1 MDNKRFTKQILV
13 GLISHNRF
21 DFTLRALET
30 MMQTDV
36 PFDILIVDNGSETD
50 TKRKLHELSL
60 SYGAHFI
67 SIENRNCNGAR
78 DMINHYGLG
87 YDYIL
92 YIDNDVLMPPYWL
105 ERMLDVAMETGAG
118 LVGVS
123 QSDFG
128 SSETFF
134 GKFDIDGP
142 FILFQES
149 SNHISKPQRVDWV
162 TGHCLMV
169 KGEFLRTIWI
179 KNRLWER
186 RSLFPID
193 LDDIDLMMMAKKL
206 EVPVYVAP
214 LVIPQNREFR
224 SKTDAEIYNGT
235 RNDFHNYAL
244 SCVSFWQQWG
254 LNPLLNW
261 NHGYT
266 GNSNKE
272 GYIHDAELE
281 RQFMELVEMLR
292 DKDEEIYESFRMKLS
307 EK

>member
-1 MDNKRFTKQILV
+1 MDNHCHTKQILA

-30 MMQTDV
+30 LVQTDV
-36 PFDILIVDNGSETD
+36 PLDIVIVDNGSEKE
-50 TKRKLHELSL
+50 TKRKLHEVAL

-78 DMINHYGLG
+78 DMINHYGLL

-92 YIDNDVLMPPYWL
+92 YLDNDVLMPPYWL
-105 ERMLDVAMETGAG
+105 EQMLDVALETDAG
-118 LVGVS
+118 MVGVS
-123 QSDFG
+123 QSEFG
-128 SSETFF
+128 NRETFF
-134 GKFDIDGP
+134 GDFLIDGP
-142 FILFQES
+142 FITFRES
-149 SNHISKPQRVDWV
+149 SNHITRPQMVDWV

-179 KNRLWER
+179 KYRLWER
-186 RSLFPID
+186 RSFFPID
-193 LDDIDLMMMAKKL
+193 LDDIDLMMMAKS
-206 EVPVYVAP
+206 EQVPVYVAP
-214 LVIPQNREFR
+214 LVIPQNRDFKSNTE
-224 SKTDAEIYNGT
+224 AEAYNGA

-244 SCVSFWQQWG
+244 SCVSFWHQWG

-261 NHGYT
+261 NKGYT

-272 GYIHDAELE
+272 GYIHNTEIE
-281 RQFMELVEMLR
+281 CQFMDLVEMLR
-292 DKDEEIYESFRMKLS
+292 DRDEAIYESFRMKLS